1 MVQTGN
7 DKRCVDK
14 AEQRSEE
21 YACRSRNSR
30 IDDGGDDRADL
41 PADRAEDK
49 VGCHDRQCD
58 TEERNKD
65 HRYDRRNDLAEEL
78 LKVGQNEAGKHRRD
92 DLCLITDH
100 IDLDKSE
107 IPLGNIRSRRTGNC
121 ISIEQL
127 AGNKCETED
136 DSEHFRCA
144 HLLCDG
150 PADTDRNTD
159 VEDRLTD
166 EPQEMVKSCPELAQL
181 DKRMT
186 ALENIQGVDDI
197 SETEDKTS
205 GDDGREERSKD
216 LREDRCNPLQ
226 RILIPLRRLLD
237 LCLGNAGHS
246 GDGRKII
253 IKI

>member
-1 MVQTGN
+1 MRSFSHPAADVQICKKPHKSSIFLHLT
-7 DKRCVDK
+7 V
-14 AEQRSEE
+14 QPVTS
-21 YACRSRNSR
+21 
-30 IDDGGDDRADL
+30 IL
-41 PADRAEDK
+41 PSP
-49 VGCHDRQCD
+49 H
-58 TEERNKD
+58 
-65 HRYDRRNDLAEEL
+65 
-78 LKVGQNEAGKHRRD
+78 

-216 LREDRCNPLQ
+216 LREDRCDPLQ
-226 RILIPLRRLLD
+226 RILIPLRVKSL
-237 LCLGNAGHS
+237 
-246 GDGRKII
+246 
-253 IKI
+253 